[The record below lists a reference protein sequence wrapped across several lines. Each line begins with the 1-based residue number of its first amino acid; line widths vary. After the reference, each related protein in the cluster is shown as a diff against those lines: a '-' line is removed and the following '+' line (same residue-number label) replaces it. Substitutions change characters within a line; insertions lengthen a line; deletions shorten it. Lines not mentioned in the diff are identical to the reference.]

1 MPVFFAE
8 IGPELPSKECACA
21 YPASKSNELTAEQ
34 SIFYVGGGLDKAPGM
49 KRKPQSIIMN
59 LTYSG
64 WARVILLTK
73 PAWNDDSAPT
83 KDLFPMKHSILRL
96 LVCGALVVTT
106 LTSVAQIPSP
116 GADMLLVKST
126 AKEPNEVVD
135 AIKAYSEQKNWQFI
149 GANMVKN
156 GEVTLVK
163 VCIPQ
168 VGKVLWPLGLQISAM
183 LPCGNVGVYQEQGE
197 TKISMLHPAY
207 MQVLYPH
214 AEVEKAVKI
223 ATPLLLDM
231 LESIAK

>member
-1 MPVFFAE
+1 MDFT
-8 IGPELPSKECACA
+8 C
-21 YPASKSNELTAEQ
+21 
-34 SIFYVGGGLDKAPGM
+34 
-49 KRKPQSIIMN
+49 
-59 LTYSG
+59 SG
-64 WARVILLTK
+64 WARVILLSK
-73 PAWNDDSAPT
+73 LAWNDDSALT
-83 KDLFPMKHSILRL
+83 KNLFPMKHSILRL
-96 LVCGALVVTT
+96 LVCGALVFTT
-106 LTSVAQIPSP
+106 FTSVAQTPSP
-116 GADMLLVKST
+116 GVGMLLMKST

-135 AIKAYSEQKNWQFI
+135 AIKAYSKQKNWQFI
-149 GANMVKN
+149 GASTIKN

-183 LPCGNVGVYQEQGE
+183 LPCGNIGVYQEQGK